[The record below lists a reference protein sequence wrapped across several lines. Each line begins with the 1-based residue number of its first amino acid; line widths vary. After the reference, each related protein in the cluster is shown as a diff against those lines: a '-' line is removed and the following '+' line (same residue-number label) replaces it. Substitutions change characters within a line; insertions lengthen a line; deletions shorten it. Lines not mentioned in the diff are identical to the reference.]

1 MKKAFVI
8 TLIAGFALVT
18 QAGGVQWGQGDATE
32 ECLSN
37 TDVIADVPR
46 DVQASMMY
54 LTSPGR
60 ASAFMGTLYNASF
73 APLVNGIL
81 DTAESLAFS
90 SEPED
95 LDAARQAAAYAAFAA
110 MQQNPEAAKLTFA
123 DFDEEKFPAV
133 PEPSAMA
140 LTVLGGMA
148 ILLRRKYRHPQR

>member
-110 MQQNPEAAKLTFA
+110 MQQNPEAAKLLTPA
-123 DFDEEKFPAV
+123 DFNATENIV
-133 PEPSAMA
+133 PEPSSVTLLA
-140 LTVLGGMA
+140 LGGMA
-148 ILLRRKYRHPQR
+148 MLLRRKYRHPQR